1 MQSNNKKSKGKSI
14 LQLVRLITNKMA
26 HAQSCNLKTL
36 VDIGIVKLM
45 PTSLR
50 LVGIFIIQHFH
61 RIQNESTMKKY
72 LNALC
77 ITVIFSSSVYAQMPP
92 PMMPPQGMPRQPQ
105 GSLGGQEGVMRDDP
119 RRPVDQIS
127 RDLGVT
133 PKQFRTCFNDVNP
146 APQGSLPGSN
156 QKHANKQVLLSCLQ
170 RANPSI
176 TNNSLDAVM
185 DQYRPGGRAAQ

>member
-1 MQSNNKKSKGKSI
+1 MTKLI
-14 LQLVRLITNKMA
+14 IYLLVIA
-26 HAQSCNLKTL
+26 
-36 VDIGIVKLM
+36 
-45 PTSLR
+45 
-50 LVGIFIIQHFH
+50 
-61 RIQNESTMKKY
+61 E
-72 LNALC
+72 
-77 ITVIFSSSVYAQMPP
+77 FSSFAFAQMPP
-92 PMMPPQGMPRQPQ
+92 PMMPPQGMQQGMPRPPQ
-105 GSLGGQEGVMRDDP
+105 GGPGDPEGMMRDDP
-119 RRPVDQIS
+119 HGPVDQIS

-133 PKQFRTCFNDVNP
+133 PDQFRACFNDVNP